1 MEVGKL
7 NAQLRSTPGTSTA
20 TKLRMKGQIPAICYG
35 GGKDPINLQLN
46 PAELLKS
53 LDPIKGRNTLLH
65 LQVEGQGA
73 PISVMLKDTQRDKLR
88 GELIHADFLRVA
100 TDKPV
105 RAVVPLA
112 MIGKAAGVKD
122 GGTLHQV
129 YRTVV
134 VSCVPGKIP
143 TNIELDVNSLGIG
156 QSIHVRDLKLPEG
169 VTVSLAANTTLCVV
183 TVPKAEKSTET
194 AAAGAEGA
202 AAAGD
207 AAAAG
212 GDKAASAKTPAP
224 AAKAG
229 GDKAAAAKPAAAA
242 GKK

>member
-7 NAQLRSTPGTSTA
+7 NAQLRPTPGTSSA

-35 GGKDPINLQLN
+35 GGKDPVTLQIS
-46 PAELLKS
+46 PTELLKS
-53 LDPIKGRNTLLH
+53 LDPVKGRNTLLH
-65 LQVEGQGA
+65 LHIEGQGS
-73 PISVMLKDTQRDKLR
+73 PVSVMLKDTQRDKLR

-112 MIGKAAGVKD
+112 MVGKAAGVKD

-143 TNIELDVNSLGIG
+143 TSIELDVNALGIG

-169 VTVSLAANTTLCVV
+169 VTVSLAASTTLCVV
-183 TVPKAEKSTET
+183 TVPKAEKAAET
-194 AAAGAEGA
+194 AAPGAEGA
-202 AAAGD
+202 APAGD
-207 AAAAG
+207 AAAAA

-229 GDKAAAAKPAAAA
+229 GDKAAAKPAAAA

>member
-7 NAQLRSTPGTSTA
+7 NAQLRSTPGTSSA
-20 TKLRMKGQIPAICYG
+20 TKLRMTGQIPAICYG
-35 GGKDPINLQLN
+35 GGKDPINLQLS
-46 PAELLKS
+46 PSELLKS

-65 LQVEGQGA
+65 LQVEGQGT
-73 PISVMLKDTQRDKLR
+73 PIAVMLKDTQRDKLR

-112 MIGKAAGVKD
+112 VIGKAAGVKD

-143 TNIELDVNSLGIG
+143 TNIELDVSSLGIG

-183 TVPKAEKSTET
+183 TIPKAEKSAE
-194 AAAGAEGA
+194 AAAPGAEGA
-202 AAAGD
+202 APAGE
-207 AAAAG
+207 AAAG

-229 GDKAAAAKPAAAA
+229 GDKAAAKPAAAA

>member
-7 NAQLRSTPGTSTA
+7 NAQVRPNTGTGTA
-20 TKLRMKGQIPAICYG
+20 TKLREKGQIPAICYG
-35 GGKDPINLQLN
+35 GGQDPITLQIN
-46 PAELLKS
+46 PTDLLKS
-53 LDPIKGRNTLLH
+53 LDPVKGRNTLLH
-65 LQVEGQGA
+65 LHIEGQA
-73 PISVMLKDTQRDKLR
+73 KPTAVMLKDTQRDKLR

-100 TDKPV
+100 TDKAV

-129 YRTVV
+129 YRTVT

-143 TNIELDVNSLGIG
+143 TNIELDVNALGIG

-183 TVPKAEKSTET
+183 TIPKAEKSTET

-202 AAAGD
+202 APAGE
-207 AAAAG
+207 AAAA

-229 GDKAAAAKPAAAA
+229 GDKAAAKPAAAA

>member
-7 NAQLRSTPGTSTA
+7 NAQVRPNKGTGMA
-20 TKLRMKGQIPAICYG
+20 TKLRQKGQIPAICYG
-35 GGKDPINLQLN
+35 GGQDPITLQIN

-53 LDPIKGRNTLLH
+53 LDPVKGRNTLLH
-65 LQVEGQGA
+65 LHIEGQAA
-73 PISVMLKDTQRDKLR
+73 PTAVMLKDTQRDKLR

-100 TDKPV
+100 TDKAV
-105 RAVVPLA
+105 RAVVPLSLT
-112 MIGKAAGVKD
+112 GKAAGVKD

-129 YRTVV
+129 YRTLV

-143 TNIELDVNSLGIG
+143 TSIELDVNSLNIG
-156 QSIHVRDLKLPEG
+156 QSIHVSDLKLPEG
-169 VTVSLAANTTLCVV
+169 VTVTLAANTTLCVV
-183 TVPKAEKSTET
+183 TVPKAEKGAE
-194 AAAGAEGA
+194 AAAPGAEGA
-202 AAAGD
+202 APAAE
-207 AAAAG
+207 AAAG

-229 GDKAAAAKPAAAA
+229 GDKAAAKPAAG

>member
-1 MEVGKL
+1 MEVGKI
-7 NAQLRSTPGTSTA
+7 NAQLRSTPGTGSA

-35 GGKDPINLQLN
+35 GGKDPVNLQLN

-65 LQVEGQGA
+65 LHIEGQGA
-73 PISVMLKDTQRDKLR
+73 PVAVMLKDTQRDKLR

-100 TDKPV
+100 TDKAV

-112 MIGKAAGVKD
+112 LTGKAPGVKE

-129 YRTVV
+129 YRTIA

-143 TNIELDVNSLGIG
+143 TSIELDVNSLNIG
-156 QSIHVRDLKLPEG
+156 QSIHVSDLKLPEG
-169 VTVSLAANTTLCVV
+169 VTVTLAANTTLCVV
-183 TVPKAEKSTET
+183 TVPKAEKGAE
-194 AAAGAEGA
+194 AAAPGAEGA
-202 AAAGD
+202 APAAE
-207 AAAAG
+207 AAG

-229 GDKAAAAKPAAAA
+229 GDKAAAKPAAAA

>member
-7 NAQLRSTPGTSTA
+7 NAQLRPALGTGMS
-20 TKLRMKGQIPAICYG
+20 TKLRIKGQIPAICYG
-35 GGKDPINLQLN
+35 GGQDPVTIQINPL
-46 PAELLKS
+46 ELVKS

-65 LQVEGQGA
+65 LHIDGHA
-73 PISVMLKDTQRDKLR
+73 KPTSVMLKDTQRDRVR
-88 GELIHADFLRVA
+88 GDLIHADFLRVA

-105 RAVVPLA
+105 RAVVPLLLT
-112 MIGKAAGVKD
+112 GKAAGVKE

-129 YRTVV
+129 YRTLI

-143 TNIELDVNSLGIG
+143 TNIELDVTTLGIG
-156 QSIHVRDLKLPEG
+156 QAVHVSDMKLPDG
-169 VTVSLAANTTLCVV
+169 VTSVLASNTTLCVV
-183 TVPKAEKSTET
+183 TAPKAEKASE
-194 AAAGAEGA
+194 A
-202 AAAGD
+202 AAATEAAPGGE

-224 AAKAG
+224 AAKG
-229 GDKAAAAKPAAAA
+229 GDKAAAAKPAA